1 MASVIQP
8 TMRASKRHK
17 QIEREREREERER
30 EREMRREKQQ
40 LKTRCQ
46 TKNMRI

>member
-17 QIEREREREERER
+17 QREGEGEGEGERETTTQN
-30 EREMRREKQQ
+30 EMSNKEYE
-40 LKTRCQ
+40 
-46 TKNMRI
+46 NMRGR

>member
-17 QIEREREREERER
+17 QREAEGERERGRETTQN
-30 EREMRREKQQ
+30 EMSNKEYE
-40 LKTRCQ
+40 
-46 TKNMRI
+46 NMRGR

>member
-17 QIEREREREERER
+17 QREGEGEGERETTTQN
-30 EREMRREKQQ
+30 EMSNKEYE
-40 LKTRCQ
+40 
-46 TKNMRI
+46 NMRGR

>member
-17 QIEREREREERER
+17 QREGEGEGEG
-30 EREMRREKQQ
+30 EKQQ